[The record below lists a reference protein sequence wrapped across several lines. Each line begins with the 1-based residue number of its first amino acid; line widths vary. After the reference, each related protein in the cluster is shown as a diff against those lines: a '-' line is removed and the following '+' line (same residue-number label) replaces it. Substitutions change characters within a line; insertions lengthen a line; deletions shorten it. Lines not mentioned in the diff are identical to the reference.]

1 MNLALWAVQAL
12 LALAFLAAGSMK
24 LAVPVDQL
32 LANGMSFVAYTPEAL
47 VRFIG
52 ACEVAGA
59 LGLVLPS
66 ALRVAPRLT
75 PLAAALLALVMLL
88 AAGTHL
94 THGEAP
100 MVVANAVLGGLAA
113 FVAWGRLRRAPVHPR
128 RGG

>member
-66 ALRVAPRLT
+66 ALRDAYGTRS
-75 PLAAALLALVMLL
+75 PLGAFAYLRVSPAMAHADIL
-88 AAGTHL
+88 
-94 THGEAP
+94 P
-100 MVVANAVLGGLAA
+100 GGHHDAES
-113 FVAWGRLRRAPVHPR
+113 P
-128 RGG
+128 